1 MICGDLVPNTEL
13 ALMGNLRVDLA
24 SRRAAVGSGYQLRAA
39 VGSGY
44 QLSEPGWFAAGNILG
59 DYHGAEW
66 CYFNGRRVA
75 CQVAKYLRRAETRD

>member
-1 MICGDLVPNTEL
+1 MICGELVPNTGL

-24 SRRAAVGSGYQLRAA
+24 SRRVVVGSGH
-39 VGSGY
+39 

-75 CQVAKYLRRAETRD
+75 CQVAKYLRRAQSQD